1 MENENEQQLPPP
13 ETAPEIRPNVQSG
26 PEENPVQSPAAK
38 TERRGLT

>member
-26 PEENPVQSPAAK
+26 PEENPVQNPAAK